1 MSPQDS
7 GASPEVR
14 SQAIVNVTSQS
25 DNFTTDDVSI
35 AALVIEDL
43 TSDAIANEE
52 VHL

>member
-7 GASPEVR
+7 DVSPEVR
-14 SQAIVNVTSQS
+14 SQAIVSVTSQS